1 MPSPNPGAQPPDD
14 PQEPSEAHDPYG
26 GLAAQPSAPQ
36 GGGGWTRSPRTWIV
50 AAVALVVLVVG
61 GVLGANALSGGGSS
75 SASTGAQGPGNGA
88 GQGNP
93 ARRGTA
99 GTLQSIDG
107 SALTV
112 ATFNRGDN
120 SNNAGGGTT
129 TVITNGS
136 TKFYKAV
143 TGSFS
148 DIKAGDR
155 VTATGTP
162 DGTNS
167 VTATRITDTGTMTAL
182 GGPGGGGGGRR
193 FRGNGNGNAN
203 GAAPPSAMPN
213 EAARP
218 DPNSFANGTVKSISA
233 TTLTVTQAHGTTE
246 TVNTNGST
254 AVSVLKAVSISE
266 LTTGQPV
273 TVRGNNNSDGTVMA
287 SNVVQGLGGG
297 FGRGFGGGQP
307 PGTGS
312 TTQ

>member
-14 PQEPSEAHDPYG
+14 TQQPSETHDPYG
-26 GLAAQPSAPQ
+26 GLAQPSEPQ

-107 SALTV
+107 STLTV
-112 ATFNRGDN
+112 ATFNRGAGG
-120 SNNAGGGTT
+120 NNAGGGTT
-129 TVITNGS
+129 TVITNDS

-155 VTATGTP
+155 VTSTGSP
-162 DGTNS
+162 DGTN
-167 VTATRITDTGTMTAL
+167 TLAATRITDTGTMTGAF
-182 GGPGGGGGGRR
+182 GGQGGGGRR
-193 FRGNGNGNAN
+193 FGGNGNGN
-203 GAAPPSAMPN
+203 GAAPPSSLPN
-213 EAARP
+213 GGARP
-218 DPNSFANGTVKSISA
+218 DPNSAANGTVKSISG
-233 TTLTVTQAHGTTE
+233 TTLTVTQQDGTTK

-254 AVSVLKAVSISE
+254 VVSVLKSVSINE
-266 LTTGQPV
+266 LITGQPV
-273 TVRGNNNSDGTVMA
+273 TVRGKTNSDGTVTA
-287 SNVVQGLGGG
+287 TNVAEGVGG
-297 FGRGFGGGQP
+297 GRGFGGGGQAP
-307 PGTGS
+307 RTGS
-312 TTQ
+312 TTP

>member
-1 MPSPNPGAQPPDD
+1 MPSPDPGAQLPDD
-14 PQEPSEAHDPYG
+14 PQQPSEAHDPYG
-26 GLAAQPSAPQ
+26 GLAQPAAPHD
-36 GGGGWTRSPRTWIV
+36 GGGWTRSPRTWIV
-50 AAVALVVLVVG
+50 AAVAIVVLVVG

-107 SALTV
+107 STLTV
-112 ATFNRGDN
+112 ATFNRGAGG
-120 SNNAGGGTT
+120 SNAGGGTT

-136 TKFYKAV
+136 TKFSKAV

-155 VTATGTP
+155 VTAMGTP

-167 VTATRITDTGTMTAL
+167 VTATRITDTGTMTGAF
-182 GGPGGGGGGRR
+182 GGGGGGGRR
-193 FRGNGNGNAN
+193 FGGNGSGNG
-203 GAAPPSAMPN
+203 GAPPSSLPN
-213 EAARP
+213 RGTSP
-218 DPNSFANGTVKSISA
+218 DPNSFANGTVKSIA
-233 TTLTVTQAHGTTE
+233 GTTLTVTQADGTAK

-254 AVSVLKAVSISE
+254 AVSVLKAVSISD
-266 LTTGQPV
+266 LTTGQAV
-273 TVRGNNNSDGTVMA
+273 TVRGTTNSDGTVTA
-287 SNVVQGLGGG
+287 SNVVEGLGG

-307 PGTGS
+307 PATGS

>member
-14 PQEPSEAHDPYG
+14 PQQPSEAHDPYG
-26 GLAAQPSAPQ
+26 GLAQPSAPHD
-36 GGGGWTRSPRTWIV
+36 GGGWTRSLRTWIV
-50 AAVALVVLVVG
+50 AAVALVVLVG
-61 GVLGANALSGGGSS
+61 GGIVGANALSGGGSS
-75 SASTGAQGPGNGA
+75 SASTGAQGAGNGA

-107 SALTV
+107 STLTV
-112 ATFNRGDN
+112 ATFNRA
-120 SNNAGGGTT
+120 AGGSNSGTT

-167 VTATRITDTGTMTAL
+167 VTATRITDTGTMTGA
-182 GGPGGGGGGRR
+182 GAGGGGGGRR
-193 FRGNGNGNAN
+193 FGGNGTGNGNG
-203 GAAPPSAMPN
+203 GGPPSSLPN
-213 EAARP
+213 GGTRP
-218 DPNSFANGTVKSISA
+218 DPNSFANGTVKSISG
-233 TTLTVTQAHGTTE
+233 TTLTVTQADGTTK

-254 AVSVLKAVSISE
+254 AVSVLKAVSISD
-266 LTTGQPV
+266 LTTGQAV
-273 TVRGNNNSDGTVMA
+273 TVRGNNNSDGTVTA
-287 SNVVQGLGGG
+287 SNVVEGLGG

-307 PGTGS
+307 PATGS